1 MKKFGGF
8 GGGGFPGGGNMQQLM
23 KQAQAMQQKMAE
35 AQEEVEQAEAEGD
48 AGGGLVKVVVN
59 GNKILKSIKI
69 DPKACDP
76 DDTEMLEDLITAALN
91 DAYAKAEAVK
101 EEKMA
106 PFAGLGL

>member
-1 MKKFGGF
+1 MKNFGGF
-8 GGGGFPGGGNMQQLM
+8 GGANMQQLM
-23 KQAQAMQQKMAE
+23 KQAQAMQQKMLE
-35 AQEEVEQAEAEGD
+35 AQQEVERAEAEGE

-59 GNKILKSIKI
+59 GNKVLQSIKI

-76 DDTEMLEDLITAALN
+76 QDTEMLEDLITAALN
-91 DAYAKAEAVK
+91 DAYSKADVIK